1 MLGSPILFCLL
12 AGAVLGCIQGVGADL
27 VLAHEQLAGGYV
39 ANNLLVAAAL
49 AIAAA
54 LVGGGAAF
62 AHDGDD
68 ARLLAYARLT
78 VIVALV
84 LALCLANVLM
94 MSGTFVSLT
103 AAKLIGALLLAYAWF
118 AACARPGAR
127 AVRALTR
134 MLVCWQ
140 VAAALLQAAV
150 MAMAGEG
157 PVQVVNVIVVI
168 LLGAVLV
175 MQLFPLFLSSRPA
188 TFPTGPSNGQTRSQA
203 LSISADEADLALVER
218 FADEYGLTPRERELL
233 GFFAQGYSVA
243 YAVHRAHA
251 PAQHLREDGH
261 ALARRP
267 PGAAEDVLGRRRDA
281 RARAGAAMAGRLL
294 LRLRRGRKAPHRI
307 VVPVPAFAREL
318 PAVPFARRPARFGQA
333 LELGAQGNG
342 QARAEAALVLGVREP
357 LGREQAPGH
366 VAARRLDGCQD
377 VGGRRDGA
385 DVFGVRQV
393 PGEVAGRAR
402 HDAVELRPG
411 PRADA
416 ETVNVVAAR
425 PLARPQRAVRAE
437 QVLRHAGEAAGDE
450 LLFAGRTQGQPLV
463 VGGPG
468 LARQRVEA
476 LGAAAAAGRAR
487 SRARR
492 SRRR

>member
-1 MLGSPILFCLL
+1 LFCLL
-12 AGAVLGCIQGVGADL
+12 VGAVLGCIQGVGADL

-127 AVRALTR
+127 AVRALAR

-243 YAVHRAHA
+243 YASEQLVLSPYTVRT
-251 PAQHLREDGH
+251 HLRNIYVKTDTH
-261 ALARRP
+261 SRDDLLAL
-267 PGAAEDVLGRRRDA
+267 L
-281 RARAGAAMAGRLL
+281 
-294 LRLRRGRKAPHRI
+294 K
-307 VVPVPAFAREL
+307 
-318 PAVPFARRPARFGQA
+318 
-333 LELGAQGNG
+333 
-342 QARAEAALVLGVREP
+342 
-357 LGREQAPGH
+357 
-366 VAARRLDGCQD
+366 
-377 VGGRRDGA
+377 
-385 DVFGVRQV
+385 
-393 PGEVAGRAR
+393 
-402 HDAVELRPG
+402 
-411 PRADA
+411 
-416 ETVNVVAAR
+416 TY
-425 PLARPQRAVRAE
+425 
-437 QVLRHAGEAAGDE
+437 
-450 LLFAGRTQGQPLV
+450 
-463 VGGPG
+463 
-468 LARQRVEA
+468 
-476 LGAAAAAGRAR
+476 
-487 SRARR
+487 
-492 SRRR
+492 